1 MNHAIHPPHWLLW
14 GLLSLLIVLLA
25 LLAWA
30 LALGGPNP
38 LPPLESV
45 NRPFTQISLTGLPD
59 LTHYTA
65 RDGTALA
72 FRHYAPDADAAPRRE
87 RVVLVHGSSASG
99 RSMHALAQA
108 LAAAGFMVDALD
120 MRGHGDSGPHGDL
133 AYIGQL
139 KNDVVDFLQ
148 ARPFTGSNVLLGFSA
163 GGGFVLR
170 FAASSQQ
177 TRFARYVLLAPYLGY
192 DAPTNRPANG
202 DWASVGVPRIIALRL
217 LNALS
222 LTGLNHLHVIRF
234 ALDDWGQAHLTPSY
248 SYALGAN
255 FAPHANWRA
264 DITQAHQPMQ
274 VLVGADDELFHPEQF
289 APVFAQAS
297 PKVPVTVVPDVG
309 HITLTLQHQAVQTVA
324 RLVAQAGASTVAP
337 SR

>member
-148 ARPFTGSNVLLGFSA
+148 AGYCRLQRAA
-163 GGGFVLR
+163 GLFCRRGLC
-170 FAASSQQ
+170 AALCRQLAANA
-177 TRFARYVLLAPYLGY
+177 FCAYVLLAPYLGY

-297 PKVPVTVVPDVG
+297 PKVPVTVVPDAG

>member
-108 LAAAGFMVDALD
+108 LAA
-120 MRGHGDSGPHGDL
+120 
-133 AYIGQL
+133 
-139 KNDVVDFLQ
+139 
-148 ARPFTGSNVLLGFSA
+148 
-163 GGGFVLR
+163 
-170 FAASSQQ
+170 
-177 TRFARYVLLAPYLGY
+177 
-192 DAPTNRPANG
+192 
-202 DWASVGVPRIIALRL
+202 
-217 LNALS
+217 
-222 LTGLNHLHVIRF
+222 
-234 ALDDWGQAHLTPSY
+234 
-248 SYALGAN
+248 
-255 FAPHANWRA
+255 
-264 DITQAHQPMQ
+264 
-274 VLVGADDELFHPEQF
+274 
-289 APVFAQAS
+289 
-297 PKVPVTVVPDVG
+297 
-309 HITLTLQHQAVQTVA
+309 
-324 RLVAQAGASTVAP
+324 
-337 SR
+337 